1 MSEAK
6 KINLFAIGDVVQL
19 ASGGPIMTVE
29 EILPPVDSKVND
41 LVVSV
46 EWFDSAQ
53 HIHSYHFFSKQ
64 LVNVV
69 K

>member
-6 KINLFAIGDVVQL
+6 KINLFTIGDVVQL

-29 EILPPVDSKVND
+29 EVSTPSDSKIND
-41 LVVSV
+41 LVISV

-53 HIHSYHFFSKQ
+53 HINSYHFYSKQ